1 MQQIQVQNNKGIIL
15 VDDESA
21 EKLQNAKVYKQ
32 TRRDG
37 KVSYAVKTPE
47 MKKNETK
54 GLTKFLFN
62 RNFRQIKP
70 GNDYRASNLKNLSSN
85 YLCVYRNSTMGDYRF
100 EFTHNNKLY
109 NQGGFRRETDAA
121 IAHDRLVQKLK
132 LNRKL
137 IILPNKDVYNAKV
150 DELNAQNKQQEK
162 QDNTQSEST
171 QSNNI
176 VIPGVLKAFKQNVI
190 SVISHLGQITSNQTS
205 QTEIFNVAN
214 DIVLLSRILYYI
226 DSNQFKEIESLVKQL
241 NKNDDEV
248 KTLKINFKTYVK
260 GCI

>member
-1 MQQIQVQNNKGIIL
+1 MKQIQVQNNKGIIL

-21 EKLQNAKVYKQ
+21 KKLQNAKVYKQ

-37 KVSYAVKTPE
+37 KVSYSVKTSE

-70 GNDYRASNLKNLSSN
+70 GNDYRATNLKNLSSN

-162 QDNTQSEST
+162 QDITQSESN

-190 SVISHLGQITSNQTS
+190 SVISHLGQIASNQTH
-205 QTEIFNVAN
+205 QTEMFNVAN

-241 NKNDDEV
+241 NETSDEV
-248 KTLKINFKTYVK
+248 KTLKLNFKTYVK